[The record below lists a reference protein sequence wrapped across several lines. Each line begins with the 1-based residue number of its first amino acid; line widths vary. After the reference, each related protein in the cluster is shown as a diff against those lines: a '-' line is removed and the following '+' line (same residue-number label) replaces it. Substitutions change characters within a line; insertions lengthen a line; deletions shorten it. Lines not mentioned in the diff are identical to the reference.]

1 MVSTVNTG
9 EKEGRQGWKIGQIL
23 WGKLGFVLNPKGRHK
38 WIWRRK
44 VPCSNFPEY
53 NIITLAVMR
62 RWEEGERTKTAV
74 RRSVRGSLQCSW
86 PEMVVLRLQRDSAD
100 GDKWATLRHIQ
111 EVESTSLLIAWV

>member
-1 MVSTVNTG
+1 MVVLKGTKKRLVSLKRLVNTG
-9 EKEGRQGWKIGQIL
+9 EKEGRWGWKIGQIL

-62 RWEEGERTKTAV
+62 RWEEGGENKN
-74 RRSVRGSLQCSW
+74 CS
-86 PEMVVLRLQRDSAD
+86 E
-100 GDKWATLRHIQ
+100 
-111 EVESTSLLIAWV
+111 EVS